1 MREFALVVRFSWYV
15 SYKFCECKFLA
26 KYYFLTSHTSL
37 LYIWFC
43 FSLWIGFS
51 YTVQIL
57 VIVVLTLVFVF
68 ALIFMQTLQSSGS
81 ISTSLWWQRQR
92 VIVCVSWVWWA
103 WGHGVCCLDCVQ
115 KLYIYLYSLH
125 QIYRGYF
132 QALQIVCVAVN
143 VWVWEGV

>member
-37 LYIWFC
+37 LYIRFC

-57 VIVVLTLVFVF
+57 VIVVLTLVLFLRWFLCKPFSLLVWF
-68 ALIFMQTLQSSGS
+68 QQASGGS
-81 ISTSLWWQRQR
+81 VNVWL
-92 VIVCVSWVWWA
+92 CVSWVWWA